1 MAFVVNVH
9 YGRQTVPLKIH
20 PDWQVGVLKKQ
31 LSERLRVSP
40 EEVRI
45 IFQGRELEN
54 DYVIKVG

>member
-9 YGRQTVPLKIH
+9 YGRQTVPLEIH
-20 PDWQVGVLKKQ
+20 PDWQVGVLKNQ

-54 DYVIKVG
+54 DYVIQVG